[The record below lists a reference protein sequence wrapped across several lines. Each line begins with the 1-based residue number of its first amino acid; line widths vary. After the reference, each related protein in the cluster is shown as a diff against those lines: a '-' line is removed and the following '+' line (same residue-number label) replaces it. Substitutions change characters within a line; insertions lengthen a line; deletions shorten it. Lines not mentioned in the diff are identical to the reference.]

1 MASDTIDP
9 SVFSLDTRE
18 FIALLAKHQVR
29 YVIVGGEAVIFHG
42 HVRLTGDV
50 DFFYDGAADNVRRL
64 YAALDEFWAGRIPA
78 ISRCEELM
86 EVGIV
91 VQFGVPPN
99 RIDLINRIDGVGFQ
113 EAWANRVRVTM
124 PVGSQSLEVWL
135 IGLGELIKNKESVG
149 RPKDIE
155 DIIFLRRARGQ

>member
-1 MASDTIDP
+1 MASDSIDP
-9 SVFSLDTRE
+9 SVFSPDTRE

-29 YVIVGGEAVIFHG
+29 YVLVGGEAVIFHG

-50 DFFYDGAADNVRRL
+50 DFFYDGAADNARRL
-64 YAALDEFWAGRIPA
+64 YAALNEFWAGRIPV

-86 EVGIV
+86 EEGIV

-99 RIDLINRIDGVGFQ
+99 RIDLISRIDGVSFQ

-124 PVGSQSLEVWL
+124 PVGSQSVEVWL
-135 IGLGELIKNKESVG
+135 IGLGELIKNKEAVR

-155 DIIFLRRARGQ
+155 DITFLRRARGQ